1 MISRKHR
8 FHGHGSLRFVYQHG
22 KTIRGQY
29 GAIKFIANPKRKH
42 YRMAVVVSRKVHKS
56 AVVRNRI
63 RRRIYEIVRREEPHI
78 TGAYD
83 MVFTVFSDQIASI
96 SAEDL
101 RQRVV
106 SKMEEAGIVV
116 PEKPELSNP
125 DHNSH
130 AIVKVKE
137 N

>member
-1 MISRKHR
+1 MINRKHR
-8 FHGHGSLRFVYQHG
+8 FHGHGSLRFVYQKG

-29 GAIKFIANPKRKH
+29 GAVKYIANPRRKD

-63 RRRIYEIVRREEPHI
+63 RRRIYEIVRREEPRI
-78 TGAYD
+78 QGAYD
-83 MVFTVFSDQIASI
+83 MVFTVFSDQCAYI

-106 SKMEEAGIVV
+106 GKLEEAGIVL
-116 PEKPELSNP
+116 PENDTPSQTR
-125 DHNSH
+125 
-130 AIVKVKE
+130 AIVELKE
-137 N
+137 NN